1 KPEPVVMAPVDL
13 PGLVREAIQSLGP
26 QAEHAGVKICEEIDP
41 AWGDHPVSGD
51 RERLRQV
58 LCNLLL
64 NAIQSMPEGGMGLGL
79 AVSKEIIQS
88 HGGQISATNLAGGG
102 SDVRIEWAQN

>member
-1 KPEPVVMAPVDL
+1 M
-13 PGLVREAIQSLGP
+13 
-26 QAEHAGVKICEEIDP
+26 
-41 AWGDHPVSGD
+41 SGD

-64 NAIQSMPEGGMGLGL
+64 NAIQSMPTGGKVTVRISPGVLEVADEGGGFSEKALASFGEPFQSEREGGMGLGL